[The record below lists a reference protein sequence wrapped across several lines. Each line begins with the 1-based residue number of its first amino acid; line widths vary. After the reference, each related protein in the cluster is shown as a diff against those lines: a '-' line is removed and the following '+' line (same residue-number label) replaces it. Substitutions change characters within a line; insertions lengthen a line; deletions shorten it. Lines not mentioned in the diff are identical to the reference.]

1 MSKHK
6 SYLEAAKIFGCII
19 ICLLAGVIGALFTST
34 GPTSWYAQLHKP
46 SFNPPNWIFGPVWTI
61 LYIMMGIALY
71 FAIKNKVGANAIKI
85 FIIQL
90 LLNTLWTVLF
100 FGLNNIL
107 LALIEVVILL
117 AFILWTIKSFYKK
130 SKVSSYLLMPYA
142 LWSTFATILT
152 LAIFILN

>member
-1 MSKHK
+1 MVVN
-6 SYLEAAKIFGCII
+6 YLRLVISIGGCLITGFI
-19 ICLLAGVIGALFTST
+19 SGMWTSSSIN
-34 GPTSWYAQLHKP
+34 SWYKRLHKP

>member
-1 MSKHK
+1 
-6 SYLEAAKIFGCII
+6 
-19 ICLLAGVIGALFTST
+19 
-34 GPTSWYAQLHKP
+34 
-46 SFNPPNWIFGPVWTI
+46 
-61 LYIMMGIALY
+61 MGIALY